1 MELAKKTGCDGL
13 LFHLHKQDKPFSEAW
28 SELTSKSAKLSAL
41 EYEAMTRIGEEN
53 MEAVLKTWSEN
64 PPMVSA
70 VASLQRAREHCRRE
84 VQEIVESCAGDKY
97 TDSSWNPTAG
107 EEAAKA
113 IIYLDKEKQGTAVE
127 KGDHTLALPEK
138 WVRATDMLHDP
149 KLIVDG
155 QHANDIDQ
163 GRLGDCY
170 LLGGTSAI
178 VATRR
183 SFVRT
188 VFPAYDIQVGVY
200 GVLFNM
206 EGHYTYVIV
215 DDYLA
220 ADGSG
225 RPKWARPM
233 DQELWVCILE
243 KAYCKLYK
251 CVETCWGGHSPDA
264 IHSFL
269 SGVHGRY
276 TIKAARMKEPSTYFE
291 TLKAAYEAGEVLT
304 CDFWPPSKGKYEGE
318 NLGLVSNHSYGILE
332 VKEAHGH
339 QMLCLRN
346 PHGKGEWKGPWSDGS
361 EEWTEELREAFGVV
375 NRDQG
380 LFWMAVEDFLQFADD
395 VYFNRSF
402 GPAWKTASVYGHADK
417 EIPRARAKRN
427 HQARDKQELSYKKGD
442 EIESEDARGYW
453 MKGKHLKSGEVGKF
467 QRKHVD
473 FQCKVVYKFVFSVQ
487 DVEEGSPIFL
497 ALMREDHKQ
506 YREYK
511 TWGDKELSEI
521 IKDCPTCFFYVQSWA
536 GKSLRSR
543 EENERLSWI
552 SVEVKECPCT
562 LWLTCPGGHGETWTL
577 RGFVP
582 HGSCSIVKQNCT
594 YADFLDE
601 TEHFF

>member
-1 MELAKKTGCDGL
+1 MGNWPAE
-13 LFHLHKQDKPFSEAW
+13 
-28 SELTSKSAKLSAL
+28 
-41 EYEAMTRIGEEN
+41 
-53 MEAVLKTWSEN
+53 
-64 PPMVSA
+64 
-70 VASLQRAREHCRRE
+70 
-84 VQEIVESCAGDKY
+84 
-97 TDSSWNPTAG
+97 
-107 EEAAKA
+107 A
-113 IIYLDKEKQGTAVE
+113 IIYVDKEKPAADGYHHDVP
-127 KGDHTLALPEK
+127 DK
-138 WVRATDMLHDP
+138 WLRATDILHDP

-163 GRLGDCY
+163 GHFGDCY
-170 LLGGTSAI
+170 LLGAASAI
-178 VATRR
+178 ARNRR

-220 ADGSG
+220 CDVFGK
-225 RPKWARPM
+225 PQWATPVDKELWVSM
-233 DQELWVCILE
+233 LDKELWVCILE

-251 CVETCWGGHSPDA
+251 CAETCWGGQSADA
-264 IHSFL
+264 VHNFL

-276 TIKAARMKEPSTYFE
+276 TIKAAHMKEPSAYFE

-304 CDFWPPSKGKYEGE
+304 CTFWPPSKGKYADEKFM
-318 NLGLVSNHSYGILE
+318 LGLIDNHVYGIPE

-339 QMLCLRN
+339 QMLCLKN
-346 PHGKGEWKGPWSDGS
+346 PHGRGEWKGPWSDGS
-361 EEWTEELREAFGVV
+361 EEWTQELRKAFGVV

-380 LFWMAVEDFLQFADD
+380 LFWMAVEDFLHFADH

-417 EIPRARAKRN
+417 EIPRARAKYY

-442 EIESEDARGYW
+442 EIESEDARGRW

-473 FQCKVVYKFVFSVQ
+473 FQCKAVYKFVFSVQ

-506 YREYK
+506 RREY
-511 TWGDKELSEI
+511 TTVTFWGEEMNKLVR
-521 IKDCPTCFFYVQSWA
+521 DCPTCFFYAQTWA
-536 GKSLRSR
+536 GKTLRNR

-582 HGSCSIVKQNCT
+582 HGSCSIVKQDCT

-601 TEHFF
+601 TKHFF